1 MPDRRGSHEEGPILR
16 RYSKKPRKAPIY
28 WLLQSPR
35 RHYAIWQYYPRL
47 DHDLLYK
54 ALQM

>member
-1 MPDRRGSHEEGPILR
+1 MPGRRGSHEEGPILR
-16 RYSKKPRKAPIY
+16 RCSKKPRKAPIY